1 MMMNW
6 RTLADLDTAS
16 KLYVMQTVKLPK
28 KGRTILFDLIK
39 QGPLI
44 VSAKALGLLT
54 PDELLEIMPTLK
66 RKPELKP
73 FLVSACAMLGS
84 QAEPMLKTFLDD
96 ESEYVRKAALQIA
109 GRLKLTG
116 LETKIRRMTGQ
127 ERIARHAVAALKR
140 LGSDVSLYKNHPDAS
155 VRELFEG

>member
-1 MMMNW
+1 
-6 RTLADLDTAS
+6 
-16 KLYVMQTVKLPK
+16 
-28 KGRTILFDLIK
+28 
-39 QGPLI
+39 

-73 FLVSACAMLGS
+73 YLVRACAVLGS
-84 QAEPMLKTFLDD
+84 QAEPMLKSFLDD

-127 ERIARHAVAALKR
+127 ERIARHSVAALKHM
-140 LGSDVSLYKNHPDAS
+140 GMDISPYSNHPDVL
-155 VRELFEG
+155 VRELFK